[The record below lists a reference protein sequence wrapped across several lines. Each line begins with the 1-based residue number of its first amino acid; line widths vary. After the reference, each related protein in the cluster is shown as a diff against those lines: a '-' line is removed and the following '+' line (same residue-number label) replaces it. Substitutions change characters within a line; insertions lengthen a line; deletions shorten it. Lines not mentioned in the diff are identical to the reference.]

1 MAIGFRVSQDFLVL
15 SHSAE
20 TSILQ
25 DVSPELMPST
35 FECVCVCVC
44 VWVRACVCVCAPA
57 SRERCRCTRVAA
69 EEKRHWRYKHM
80 GSSLNYEFD
89 EFEAPF

>member
-35 FECVCVCVC
+35 FECV
-44 VWVRACVCVCAPA
+44 CVCVCAPA

>member
-44 VWVRACVCVCAPA
+44 VCVWVRACVCVCVRLHPGSDVGAPELQQRKKDTGDT
-57 SRERCRCTRVAA
+57 STWVV
-69 EEKRHWRYKHM
+69 
-80 GSSLNYEFD
+80 L
-89 EFEAPF
+89 